1 MIGKTISHYRVIE
14 KLGGGGMGVV
24 YKGEDIRLHRF
35 VALKFLPD
43 EVARDPKALAR
54 FQREAQ
60 AASAL
65 NHPNICTIHDIGEQ
79 DGQAFIAM
87 EYLEGM
93 TLKYRIAGKPIE
105 TEILLSLAIE
115 ISDALDAAH
124 SEGIVHRD
132 IKPANIFV
140 TKRGRAKILDFG
152 LAKVAM
158 ATTDNRVAKAA
169 DARAEATATVTES
182 DEHLT
187 SPGAALGTVAYMS
200 PEQVRAK
207 ELDARTDLF
216 SFGAVLYEMATGALP
231 FRGETSGVIFHAILD
246 RDPLPPV
253 RLNPD
258 LPPKLEDVITKAL
271 EKDRNLRYQ
280 SAAEMRADLQ
290 RLKRDTESGR
300 RFNADVGVVSAGS
313 SQQSDIGSSP
323 LQVGKKGE
331 IAKPDLI
338 KLGSGGVS
346 TRHDPISQS
355 EARSAGTVDGSAEA
369 PRETRALIPFT
380 TALRRW
386 KLIIPAALLVM
397 ALVGGGSYWHS
408 RSASKLSEKDTIVL
422 ADFSNSTA
430 DTVFDDT
437 LKEALAVSLRQSALL
452 NVLSDD
458 KVGASLKMMT
468 RAAST
473 PLTPEIARE
482 VCLRSGS
489 KAYIVGAIAALG
501 KEYVLGLKAMNCQ
514 DGDTLAQEQATAPS
528 KEKVLDTLGH
538 AVAKLRG
545 ELGESLAAVQKFDVP
560 LQQATTSSL
569 EALKAY
575 SLGIRILHEKGPAS
589 ALPFEQRAVD
599 LDPEFATAYEAIGL
613 QYADLGELGRASQY
627 LTKAFELRDHAS
639 EREKLAIAAS
649 YYRTVTGELDK
660 AAQMYQQNIE
670 SYPRDGNVYNDLG
683 GIYGQ
688 EGEYEKAI
696 DAELESIRLAPA
708 NVAAYANLSSW
719 QIALQ
724 RYPEARQTIE
734 SALARKLDSDALH
747 LSLYGIA
754 FIGGDT
760 QAMGEQ
766 AIWLEGKSDFENEGL
781 GLESDTEAY
790 SGRLFKARELTKRAV
805 DSAVHSDNKE
815 GGALW
820 EGSAA
825 LREAAFGNASEARQ
839 DASDAMKLAPTSR
852 GVQIEATLALAI
864 IGDVMQGDVA
874 RAETLAQD
882 LAKRFPLDT
891 QMQSLWLPAIRAQ
904 LALDR
909 RNPATAV
916 ALLPLGTRAARI
928 ELGAI
933 PFLSNVSCLQ
943 SPYMRGQAYLA
954 AGQGNSAAIEFQ
966 KILDHKGIV
975 WNCTT
980 GALAHLGLAR
990 ALTLAGDK
998 ERALAAYRGF
1008 LALWKDADSD
1018 IPILKEA
1025 KTEYAKLQ

>member
-1 MIGKTISHYRVIE
+1 VIGKTISHYRVIE

-115 ISDALDAAH
+115 IADALDAAH

-313 SQQSDIGSSP
+313 SQQSAIGSSP

-331 IAKPDLI
+331 IAKPELI

>member
-313 SQQSDIGSSP
+313 SQQSAIGSSP

-331 IAKPDLI
+331 IAKPELI

-909 RNPATAV
+909 RNPAAAV

>member
-1 MIGKTISHYRVIE
+1 MPDSSPLSGRTISHYRILE

-24 YKGEDIRLHRF
+24 YKAEDTRLDRA

-43 EVARDPKALAR
+43 DVAHDPPSLER
-54 FQREAQ
+54 FKREAK
-60 AASAL
+60 ATSAL
-65 NHPNICTIHDIGEQ
+65 NHPNICTIYDIGE
-79 DGQAFIAM
+79 DAGRTFIAM
-87 EYLEGM
+87 EFLDGV
-93 TLKYRIAGKPIE
+93 TLKQRIARKPVE
-105 TEILLSLAIE
+105 TDVLLSLAIE
-115 ISDALDAAH
+115 IADALDAAH
-124 SEGIVHRD
+124 AEGIVHRD

-140 TKRGRAKILDFG
+140 TKRGRAKVLDFG
-152 LAKVAM
+152 LAKLALH
-158 ATTDNRVAKAA
+158 DNRDRKGA
-169 DARAEATATVTES
+169 DATATGS
-182 DEHLT
+182 DDYLT
-187 SPGAALGTVAYMS
+187 SPGAAVGTVAYMS

-258 LPPKLEDVITKAL
+258 LPPKPEDVITKAL

-300 RFNADVGVVSAGS
+300 RFNGDVGVVSAGS
-313 SQQSDIGSSP
+313 SQQSAIGSSP

-386 KLIIPAALLVM
+386 KLTIPAALLVM

-408 RSASKLSEKDTIVL
+408 RTASKLSEKDTIVL
-422 ADFSNSTA
+422 TDFSNSTA

-458 KVGASLKMMT
+458 KVGASLKMMM

-575 SLGIRILHEKGPAS
+575 SLGIRILHEKGPAA

-649 YYRTVTGELDK
+649 YYR
-660 AAQMYQQNIE
+660 
-670 SYPRDGNVYNDLG
+670 
-683 GIYGQ
+683 
-688 EGEYEKAI
+688 
-696 DAELESIRLAPA
+696 
-708 NVAAYANLSSW
+708 
-719 QIALQ
+719 
-724 RYPEARQTIE
+724 
-734 SALARKLDSDALH
+734 
-747 LSLYGIA
+747 
-754 FIGGDT
+754 
-760 QAMGEQ
+760 
-766 AIWLEGKSDFENEGL
+766 
-781 GLESDTEAY
+781 
-790 SGRLFKARELTKRAV
+790 
-805 DSAVHSDNKE
+805 
-815 GGALW
+815 
-820 EGSAA
+820 
-825 LREAAFGNASEARQ
+825 
-839 DASDAMKLAPTSR
+839 
-852 GVQIEATLALAI
+852 
-864 IGDVMQGDVA
+864 
-874 RAETLAQD
+874 
-882 LAKRFPLDT
+882 
-891 QMQSLWLPAIRAQ
+891 
-904 LALDR
+904 
-909 RNPATAV
+909 
-916 ALLPLGTRAARI
+916 
-928 ELGAI
+928 
-933 PFLSNVSCLQ
+933 
-943 SPYMRGQAYLA
+943 
-954 AGQGNSAAIEFQ
+954 
-966 KILDHKGIV
+966 
-975 WNCTT
+975 
-980 GALAHLGLAR
+980 
-990 ALTLAGDK
+990 
-998 ERALAAYRGF
+998 
-1008 LALWKDADSD
+1008 
-1018 IPILKEA
+1018 
-1025 KTEYAKLQ
+1025 

>member
-115 ISDALDAAH
+115 IADALDAAH

-313 SQQSDIGSSP
+313 SQQSAIGSSP

-331 IAKPDLI
+331 IAKPELI

-489 KAYIVGAIAALG
+489 KAYIVGTIAALG

-909 RNPATAV
+909 RNPAAAV

-928 ELGAI
+928 EMGAI

>member
-1 MIGKTISHYRVIE
+1 MLAI
-14 KLGGGGMGVV
+14 
-24 YKGEDIRLHRF
+24 
-35 VALKFLPD
+35 
-43 EVARDPKALAR
+43 PKALAR

-65 NHPNICTIHDIGEQ
+65 NHPNICTIYDIGEQ

-87 EYLEGM
+87 EYLEGV

-105 TEILLSLAIE
+105 TDILLSLGIE
-115 ISDALDAAH
+115 IADALDAAH
-124 SEGIVHRD
+124 AEGIVHRD

-158 ATTDNRVAKAA
+158 ATAGNRLEKAA
-169 DARAEATATVTES
+169 DGRTEATASGS

-216 SFGAVLYEMATGALP
+216 SFGAVLYQMATGTLP
-231 FRGETSGVIFHAILD
+231 FRGESSGVIFHAILD

-300 RFNADVGVVSAGS
+300 RFHADVGAASADS
-313 SQQSDIGSSP
+313 SAQSGVESPP
-323 LQVGKKGE
+323 LQVGKRSE
-331 IAKPDLI
+331 TEKPELI
-338 KLGSGGVS
+338 KPGAGGVS
-346 TRHDPISQS
+346 ARHDPISLAGAPS
-355 EARSAGTVDGSAEA
+355 SRVVDRSAEL
-369 PRETRALIPFT
+369 PRETRESIPFPT
-380 TALRRW
+380 GLHRR
-386 KLIIPAALLVM
+386 KLLVSATLLVIIIL
-397 ALVGGGSYWHS
+397 ALVGGGLYWHS
-408 RSASKLSEKDTIVL
+408 RLAGRLTEKDTIVL
-422 ADFSNSTA
+422 ADFSNSTG

-437 LKEALAVSLRQSALL
+437 LKQALAVALRQSALL

-468 RAAST
+468 RAPNT

-489 KAYIVGAIAALG
+489 KAYIAGAIAALG
-501 KEYVLGLKAMNCQ
+501 SEYVLGLKAVNCQ
-514 DGDTLAQEQATAPS
+514 NGDTLGQEQATAHS
-528 KEKVLDTLGH
+528 KEKVLATLGD
-538 AVAKLRG
+538 AVAKLRR
-545 ELGESLAAVQKFDVP
+545 ELGESLASVQKFDVP

-569 EALKAY
+569 EALNAY
-575 SLGIRILHEKGPAS
+575 SLGIRMLHEKGPAA
-589 ALPFEQRAVD
+589 ALPYEQRAVE
-599 LDPEFATAYEAIGL
+599 LDPDFATAYEAIGL
-613 QYADLGELGRASQY
+613 QYADLGELGRAGEY

-660 AAQMYQQNIE
+660 AVQMYQQNID
-670 SYPRDGNVYNDLG
+670 SYPRDGLVYNDLG
-683 GIYGQ
+683 GVLGL
-688 EGEYEKAI
+688 EGEYEKAV
-696 DAELESIRLAPA
+696 EEERESIRLAPD

-719 QIALQ
+719 LIALQ
-724 RYPEARQTIE
+724 RYPEAQQTIQ

-747 LSLYGIA
+747 LSLYGMA
-754 FIGGDT
+754 FIAADT
-760 QAMGEQ
+760 KAMGEQ
-766 AIWLEGKSDFENEGL
+766 AIWLESKSDFENEGL

-790 SGRLFKARELTKRAV
+790 HGRLFKARELTKRAIE
-805 DSAVHSDNKE
+805 SAVHSDNKE
-815 GGALW
+815 SGALW

-839 DASDAMKLAPTSR
+839 DANSAMKLAPASR
-852 GVQIEATLALAI
+852 GVQIEAALALAI
-864 IGDVMQGDVA
+864 IGDVRAGDVA
-874 RAETLAQD
+874 QADTLAQD
-882 LAKRFPLDT
+882 LAKQFPLDT
-891 QMQSLWLPAIRAQ
+891 HMQSLWLPAIQAQ

-916 ALLPLGTRAARI
+916 ALLPSGTRAARI

-933 PFLSNVSCLQ
+933 PFLSNVSCLH
-943 SPYMRGQAYLA
+943 STYVRGQAYLA

-966 KILDHKGIV
+966 KILDHQGIV
-975 WNCTT
+975 WNCAT

-990 ALTLAGDK
+990 ALALAGDK
-998 ERALAAYRGF
+998 EKALAAYKDF
-1008 LALWKDADSD
+1008 LILWKDGNSD

-1025 KTEYAKLQ
+1025 KAEYVKLQ

>member
-1 MIGKTISHYRVIE
+1 VISKTISHYRVIE

-24 YKGEDIRLHRF
+24 YKAEDTRLHRF

-43 EVARDPKALAR
+43 EVARDAKALAR

-65 NHPNICTIHDIGEQ
+65 NHPNICTIYDIGEQ

-87 EYLEGM
+87 EYLEGV

-115 ISDALDAAH
+115 IADALDAAH

-152 LAKVAM
+152 LAKVAI
-158 ATTDNRVAKAA
+158 DNRAAKTA
-169 DARAEATATVTES
+169 DAKMEATVTGS

-200 PEQVRAK
+200 PEQVRAR

-216 SFGAVLYEMATGALP
+216 SFGAVLYQMATGTLP
-231 FRGETSGVIFHAILD
+231 FRGESSGVIFHAILD

-300 RFNADVGVVSAGS
+300 RFNP
-313 SQQSDIGSSP
+313 DIGSLPADSVV
-323 LQVGKKGE
+323 QSGE
-331 IAKPDLI
+331 EI
-338 KLGSGGVS
+338 S
-346 TRHDPISQS
+346 PISRAGS
-355 EARSAGTVDGSAEA
+355 RNAGTPSDFTEA
-369 PRETRALIPFT
+369 PRGTGDLATLT
-380 TALRRW
+380 TGLRRR
-386 KLIIPAALLVM
+386 KLFATAALPVIVIL
-397 ALVGGGSYWHS
+397 ALVGGGLYWRS
-408 RSASKLSEKDTIVL
+408 RSVARLTEKDTIVL
-422 ADFSNSTA
+422 ADFSNSTGDA
-430 DTVFDDT
+430 VFDDT
-437 LKEALAVSLRQSALL
+437 LKQALAVALRQSALL

-458 KVGASLKMMT
+458 KVATSLKMMT

-473 PLTPEIARE
+473 RLTPEIARE

-489 KAYIVGAIAALG
+489 KAYIAGAIAALG
-501 KEYVLGLKAMNCQ
+501 SEYVLGLKAVNCQ
-514 DGDTLAQEQATAPS
+514 NGETLGQEQATAHS
-528 KEKVLDTLGH
+528 KENVLDTLGE
-538 AVAKLRG
+538 AVAKLRR
-545 ELGESLAAVQKFDVP
+545 ELGESLASVQKFDVP

-569 EALKAY
+569 EALNAY
-575 SLGIRILHEKGPAS
+575 SLGARILHEKGPAA
-589 ALPFEQRAVD
+589 ALPFEKRAVE

-639 EREKLAIAAS
+639 EREKLGIASS
-649 YYRTVTGELDK
+649 YYRAVTGELDK
-660 AAQMYQQNIE
+660 AAQIYQQTIE
-670 SYPRDGNVYNDLG
+670 SYPRDGLIYNDLSG
-683 GIYGQ
+683 VYAQ
-688 EGEYEKAI
+688 EGEFEKAVE
-696 DAELESIRLAPA
+696 AGGESIRLAPG

-724 RYPEARQTIE
+724 RYPEARLTIQ
-734 SALARKLDSDALH
+734 SALAQKLDSDALH

-754 FIGGDT
+754 FVGGET

-766 AIWLEGKSDFENEGL
+766 AIWLESKSDFENEGL

-790 SGRLFKARELTKRAV
+790 YGRLFKARELTKRAV
-805 DSAVHSDNKE
+805 DSAVHNDNKE

-820 EGSAA
+820 EGDAA
-825 LREAAFGNASEARQ
+825 LRDAAFGNASEARQ
-839 DASDAMKLAPTSR
+839 YARDAMKLAPTSR
-852 GVQIEATLALAI
+852 GVQIEAAMTLAI
-864 IGDVMQGDVA
+864 IGDARQGDVA
-874 RAETLAQD
+874 QADTLAQD

-891 QMQSLWLPAIRAQ
+891 QIQALWLPAIQAQ

-909 RNPATAV
+909 SNPAAAL
-916 ALLPLGTRAARI
+916 ALLPSGTRSARI
-928 ELGAI
+928 ELAAI
-933 PFLSNVSCLQ
+933 PFLTNVSCLF
-943 SPYMRGQAYLA
+943 SPYLRGQAYLA
-954 AGQGNSAAIEFQ
+954 AGQGKSAAVEFQ
-966 KILDHKGIV
+966 KILDRQGIV
-975 WNCTT
+975 WNCAT

-990 ALTLAGDK
+990 ALALAGDK
-998 ERALAAYRGF
+998 DRALAAYKDF
-1008 LALWKDADSD
+1008 LALWKDADPD

-1025 KTEYAKLQ
+1025 TAEYAKLQ

>member
-115 ISDALDAAH
+115 IADALDAAH

-313 SQQSDIGSSP
+313 SQQSAIGSSP

-331 IAKPDLI
+331 IAKPELI